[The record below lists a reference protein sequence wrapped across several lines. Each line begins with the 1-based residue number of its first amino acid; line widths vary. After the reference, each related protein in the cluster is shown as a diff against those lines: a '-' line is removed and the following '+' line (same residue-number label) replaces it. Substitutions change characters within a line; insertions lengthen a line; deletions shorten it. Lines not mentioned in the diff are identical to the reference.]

1 MRVGFIG
8 LGNVGAKLAGSL
20 LRNGADL
27 IVRDLDKSAAQPLLD
42 AGAAW
47 GESPATMTEQVD
59 LMITCLPSP
68 AISAAVVEGDDGILS
83 SLKPGQMWAEMSTT
97 DEAEIRRLGAKVLA
111 AGGEPI
117 DCPVSGGCH
126 RADTGNI
133 AIFAGC
139 ERSTFERALP
149 VLTTM
154 GRRILHT
161 GELGSASMLKVMTNY
176 LATANLV
183 TLAEALVTSKMAG
196 MDLGTTYE
204 AIRISSGNSF
214 VHETESQVILNGS
227 RDINFTMDL
236 VSKDIGIFQ
245 SIAERHGVP
254 LEVSPLL
261 NEIFNDGRERYG
273 DRELSPNIIRRLE
286 DAVGTE
292 ILAPGF
298 PAEMTDD
305 EPEAPGYEVVPAS
318 RLSLNCSAHEK
329 LCSPGEHNFSL
340 AELGDDLGGEEF
352 VGREPFFSGRTQRE
366 VGDDDFVE
374 TLLGELA
381 DLVDDVCGR
390 SSDRTFAGVTRLDL
404 GNFFGVFG
412 QEEHGLHRGVQ
423 RRGVNADLFTRSGV
437 GLESTSSHLG
447 GSPGVPL
454 VGMPGSDAAHTRPTG
469 TDQQWQF
476 CLDGFGVTRCIGE
489 GVEVAVEVG
498 VGIIKQ

>member
-20 LRNGADL
+20 LRNGVDL
-27 IVRDLDKSAAQPLLD
+27 TVRDLDENAAQPLLD
-42 AGAAW
+42 AGAKW
-47 GESPATMTEQVD
+47 GTSPAAMTEQVD

-68 AISAAVVEGDDGILS
+68 SISAAVLEADDGILAA
-83 SLKPGQMWAEMSTT
+83 LQPGQMWAEMSTT
-97 DEAEIRRLGAKVLA
+97 DEAEVRRLGARVLE

-126 RADTGNI
+126 RAATGNI

-183 TLAEALVTSKMAG
+183 TLSEALVTSKMAG

-261 NEIFNDGRERYG
+261 VEIFKDGEARFG
-273 DRELSPNIIRRLE
+273 SRELSPNIIKRLE
-286 DAVGTE
+286 EAVGVD
-292 ILAPGF
+292 IVAPGF

-305 EPEAPGYEVVPAS
+305 EPEEPGYEVIPAS
-318 RLSLNCSAHEK
+318 R
-329 LCSPGEHNFSL
+329 
-340 AELGDDLGGEEF
+340 
-352 VGREPFFSGRTQRE
+352 R
-366 VGDDDFVE
+366 
-374 TLLGELA
+374 
-381 DLVDDVCGR
+381 
-390 SSDRTFAGVTRLDL
+390 
-404 GNFFGVFG
+404 
-412 QEEHGLHRGVQ
+412 
-423 RRGVNADLFTRSGV
+423 
-437 GLESTSSHLG
+437 
-447 GSPGVPL
+447 
-454 VGMPGSDAAHTRPTG
+454 
-469 TDQQWQF
+469 
-476 CLDGFGVTRCIGE
+476 
-489 GVEVAVEVG
+489 
-498 VGIIKQ
+498 